1 MGISANDDQKQTDR
15 WYEKVSKRM
24 KACLKSSKHLELLK
38 DIKEC
43 NQSLHQLTD
52 DCNEMQPIRT
62 SRKSR
67 GDTVRWEATRKY
79 ARSLHETLESG
90 LICGCTD
97 SHVAHLRLETRSE
110 KGEREVR
117 FGVLFSRD
125 AEERGWQETEI
136 RIARSD
142 DAE

>member
-1 MGISANDDQKQTDR
+1 
-15 WYEKVSKRM
+15 M

-52 DCNEMQPIRT
+52 DCNEMQPMRT
-62 SRKSR
+62 SRKSK
-67 GDTVRWEATRKY
+67 GDTMRWEATRKH
-79 ARSLHETLESG
+79 ARSLHQTLEIG
-90 LICGCTD
+90 LACACTEP
-97 SHVAHLRLETRSE
+97 HVAHLRLESRSE
-110 KGEREVR
+110 KGERELR

-136 RIARSD
+136 RIACSD
-142 DAE
+142 DTE